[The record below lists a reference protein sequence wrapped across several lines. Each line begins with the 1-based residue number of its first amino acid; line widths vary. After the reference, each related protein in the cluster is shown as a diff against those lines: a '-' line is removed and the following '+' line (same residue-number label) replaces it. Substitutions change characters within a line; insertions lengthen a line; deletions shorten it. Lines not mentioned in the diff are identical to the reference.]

1 MTVDAKKNSAK
12 TVVDVNPIVNFFEE
26 IDLVGSGIILSAILM
41 FVGTGSLVV
50 PEVVRLLQGHG
61 TGPNSS
67 LASAMLLNI
76 ALIIFGWKRYNDMR
90 REVIMRRK
98 AEVEAQKLAITDPL
112 TNCLNRR
119 SINERTADLIADA
132 EKRNM
137 AVAFLMLDL
146 DHFKTINDIH
156 GHQAGDMVLTTVAD
170 RLRNVLPQTALIS
183 RLGGDEF
190 AAAFTFNLRDSS
202 VVERIAEQI
211 IEHISLPIDGPT
223 CELAISSSIGIAYA
237 QNGIESA
244 EALLRRADM
253 AMYHSKKNGRNC
265 FNWFESSMHTAIQT
279 QNMLE
284 SGMRSGIVAGEFVPY
299 FEQQINLATGKLV
312 GFEVLARWR
321 SNILGNVM
329 PDVFIPIAEECNMIA
344 DLSESIMRQAFQDAK
359 NWDSSL
365 TLSINVSPYQL
376 RDPWLAQ
383 KIVKILTET
392 GFPAERLEIEIT
404 ENALFENIGLA
415 RSIITSLKNQGIKI
429 ALDDFGTGYSSLS
442 HLRILPF
449 DRIKIDQSFISTYSE
464 SPDNAAIVN
473 AIIHLSRS
481 LNLPVT
487 AEGAEDEEIIAFL
500 ADLGC
505 EKVQGYFYGQP
516 LSIEQ
521 TRWMLARSNL
531 YTTSDGQAEE
541 EEPSL
546 LDAPMVP
553 AQKIA

>member
-223 CELAISSSIGIAYA
+223 CELAISTSIGIAYA

-392 GFPAERLEIEIT
+392 GFPPERLEIEIT

-464 SPDNAAIVN
+464 SPDNAAIVD

-487 AEGAEDEEIIAFL
+487 AEGAEDEDIIAFL
-500 ADLGC
+500 AELGC

>member
-464 SPDNAAIVN
+464 SPDNAAIVD

-487 AEGAEDEEIIAFL
+487 AEGAEDEDIIAFL
-500 ADLGC
+500 AELGC

>member
-1 MTVDAKKNSAK
+1 MSAQTKND
-12 TVVDVNPIVNFFEE
+12 DVKPATQGKRTSNFFHR
-26 IDLVGSGIILSAILM
+26 IDFVGTGIILSAILM
-41 FVGTGSLVV
+41 FVGTASLVI
-50 PEVVRLLQGHG
+50 PEVLRLIDGQGS
-61 TGPNSS
+61 GPNSS
-67 LASAMLLNI
+67 LATATVLNI

-90 REVIMRRK
+90 KEVAMRRE
-98 AEVEAQKLAITDPL
+98 AEIEARKLAITDPL

-119 SINERTADLIADA
+119 SINERTADLIAAA

-156 GHQAGDMVLTTVAD
+156 GHHAGDMVLKTVAD
-170 RLRNVLPQTALIS
+170 RLRDVLPQSALIS

-190 AAAFTFNLRDSS
+190 AVAFTFSLRDHS
-202 VVERIAEQI
+202 VVERVAEQI
-211 IEHISLPIDGPT
+211 IEKISLPIDGPT
-223 CELAISSSIGIAYA
+223 CELAISTSIGIAYS
-237 QNGIESA
+237 QKSSESA
-244 EALLRRADM
+244 EGLLRRADI
-253 AMYHSKKNGRNC
+253 AMYHSKKTGRNC
-265 FNWFESSMHTAIQT
+265 FSWFESSMHAAIQT

-284 SGMRSGIVAGEFVPY
+284 SGMRSGIPAGEFVPY
-299 FEQQINLATGKLV
+299 FEQQINLATGKLA
-312 GFEVLARWR
+312 GFEVLARWK
-321 SNILGNVM
+321 SSTLGNVT

-344 DLSESIMRQAFQDAK
+344 DLSESIMRQAFLDAR

-365 TLSINVSPYQL
+365 TLSVNISPYQL

-383 KIVKILTET
+383 KIIKILTET
-392 GFPAERLEIEIT
+392 GFPPERLEVEIT

-415 RSIITSLKNQGIKI
+415 KAIITSLKNQGIKI

-464 SPDNAAIVN
+464 SPDNAAIVD

-487 AEGAEDEEIIAFL
+487 AEGAEDKEIIAFL
-500 ADLGC
+500 TELGC
-505 EKVQGYFYGQP
+505 EKVQGYFYGKP
-516 LSIEQ
+516 LSLEQ

-531 YTTSDGQAEE
+531 YKINNHQAEQ
-541 EEPSL
+541 EPFL
-546 LDAPMVP
+546 LDDDALP

>member
-1 MTVDAKKNSAK
+1 MAEQTSLDTSDIRTYGSRLNRFLDSID
-12 TVVDVNPIVNFFEE
+12 VV
-26 IDLVGSGIILSAILM
+26 GGGIILSAILM

-50 PEVVRLLQGHG
+50 PEVANLINGKG
-61 TGPNSS
+61 TGPNSI
-67 LASAMLLNI
+67 LATAMLLNI
-76 ALIIFGWKRYNDMR
+76 ALIIFGWKRYDEMRKEVEMR
-90 REVIMRRK
+90 RR
-98 AEVEAQKLAITDPL
+98 AEVEARKLAVTDPL

-119 SINERTADLIADA
+119 SINERTADLIAAA
-132 EKRNM
+132 EKREM

-156 GHQAGDMVLTTVAD
+156 GHQAGDMVLKTVAD
-170 RLRNVLPQTALIS
+170 RLHKIVPRDALIS

-190 AAAFTFNLRDSS
+190 AIAFTFTLQDRS
-202 VVERIAEQI
+202 VVERIAEQM
-211 IEHISLPIDGPT
+211 IEKISLPIDGPT
-223 CELAISSSIGIAYA
+223 CELAISTSIGIAFA
-237 QNGIESA
+237 HHSEESA

-253 AMYHSKKNGRNC
+253 AMYHSKKGGRNR
-265 FNWFESSMHTAIQT
+265 FSWFESSMHTAIQT

-284 SGMRSGIVAGEFVPY
+284 SGMRAGIPTGEFVPY
-299 FEQQINLATGKLV
+299 FEQQIDLATGKLA

-321 SNILGNVM
+321 SQSLGNVL
-329 PDVFIPIAEECNMIA
+329 PDVFIPIAEECNLIA
-344 DLSESIMRQAFQDAK
+344 ELSESIMRQAFLDAK
-359 NWDSSL
+359 NWDNSL
-365 TLSINVSPYQL
+365 TLSVNISPFQL

-383 KIVKILTET
+383 KIIKILTET
-392 GFPAERLEIEIT
+392 GFPAERLEVEIT

-415 RSIITSLKNQGIKI
+415 KAIMTSLRNQGVKV

-464 SPDNAAIVN
+464 SPDNAAIVD

-487 AEGAEDEEIIAFL
+487 AEGAEDEQIVNFL
-500 ADLGC
+500 AELGC
-505 EKVQGYFYGQP
+505 EKVQGYHYGQP

-531 YTTSDGQAEE
+531 YTMANEPSDGDESELQQYQKETKQQAG
-541 EEPSL
+541 
-546 LDAPMVP
+546 
-553 AQKIA
+553 

>member
-1 MTVDAKKNSAK
+1 MSVEVTKNSSK
-12 TVVDVNPIVNFFEE
+12 TDANASKIVNFFERL
-26 IDLVGSGIILSAILM
+26 DLVGGGIILSAILM

-50 PEVVRLLQGHG
+50 PEVARLLEGQG

-67 LASAMLLNI
+67 LATAMLLNI

-90 REVIMRRK
+90 QEVAMRRI
-98 AEVEAQKLAITDPL
+98 AEVEAHKLAVTDPL

-119 SINERTADLIADA
+119 SINERTADLIAAA

-156 GHQAGDMVLTTVAD
+156 GHQAGDMVLKTVAD
-170 RLRNVLPQTALIS
+170 RLRNVLPQGALIS

-190 AAAFTFNLRDSS
+190 ALAFTFNLRDRT
-202 VVERIAEQI
+202 VVERFSEQI
-211 IEHISLPIDGPT
+211 IENVSLPIVGPT
-223 CELAISSSIGIAYA
+223 CELAISTSIGIAYA
-237 QNGIESA
+237 QKSNESA

-265 FNWFESSMHTAIQT
+265 YSWFESSMHAAIQT

-284 SGMRSGIVAGEFVPY
+284 SGMRSGIPAGEFIPY
-299 FEQQINLATGKLV
+299 FEQQINLATGKLG

-321 SNILGNVM
+321 SSSLGNVM

-344 DLSESIMRQAFQDAK
+344 DLSESIMRQAFLDAK

-365 TLSINVSPYQL
+365 TLSVNISPYQL

-383 KIVKILTET
+383 KIIKILTET
-392 GFPAERLEIEIT
+392 GFPAERLEVEIT

-415 RSIITSLKNQGIKI
+415 KAIITSLKNQGIKI

-442 HLRILPF
+442 HLRVLPF
-449 DRIKIDQSFISTYSE
+449 DRIKIDQSFISTYAE
-464 SPDNAAIVN
+464 SPDNAAIVD

-500 ADLGC
+500 AELGC

-531 YTTSDGQAEE
+531 YNTHDGQPEE
-541 EEPSL
+541 EDALL
-546 LDAPMVP
+546 LDALMVP

>member
-50 PEVVRLLQGHG
+50 PEVVRLIQGHG

-67 LASAMLLNI
+67 LASAMVLNI

-223 CELAISSSIGIAYA
+223 CELAISTSIGIAYA